1 MIPRH
6 CIYSLMYTYY
16 RQLLS
21 VVTVSAFSFMVG
33 FVRFFAEKS
42 VYVFFCTNAR
52 NFSVRYY

>member
-6 CIYSLMYTYY
+6 YY

-33 FVRFFAEKS
+33 FVRFLHKS
-42 VYVFFCTNAR
+42 QFMFFCKNAR
-52 NFSVRYY
+52 NFSVRYC